1 MSSPADPEIAE
12 RSRKGGNARIH
23 LGLSGRPP
31 LQRRLRD
38 VAGQALVR
46 PLLFAFWSLVI
57 WGTLVGLACLYAAFT
72 RGPAAAVEALLP
84 SAGDGAWAWL
94 NLALAVLATGVWIV
108 AAIALRRGGRED

>member
-1 MSSPADPEIAE
+1 MRSPADPAIAE
-12 RSRKGGNARIH
+12 GSRERRSAQIH
-23 LGLSGRPP
+23 LGRPGRPP

-38 VAGQALVR
+38 VAAQALVR

-72 RGPAAAVEALLP
+72 RGPAGAVEALVP
-84 SAGDGAWAWL
+84 SAGDGVWAWL

-108 AAIALRRGGRED
+108 VTIALRRGGREG